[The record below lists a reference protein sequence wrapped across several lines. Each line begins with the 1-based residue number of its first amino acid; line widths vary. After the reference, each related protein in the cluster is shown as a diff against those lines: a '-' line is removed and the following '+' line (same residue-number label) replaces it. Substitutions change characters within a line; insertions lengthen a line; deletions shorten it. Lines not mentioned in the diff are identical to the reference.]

1 MLSDVTK
8 LSPAKI
14 NLFLEVNGK
23 RRDGYHNIESL
34 MTFCNFGDL
43 ISVRRS
49 DKFYLEIKGP
59 FAKLLENKENLL
71 ETTIKKI
78 EDYYK
83 RKFEVKVQLTK
94 NLPISSGMGGGSSNA
109 ATLIRCIKEIYNL
122 KTQDSFN
129 DLLLSIGA
137 DVPFCFYGKTAL
149 VQGIGEKIKFLDYD
163 LKEYYILL
171 VNPGIE
177 ISTNEIFQSLKITNS
192 GSKKMSV
199 ISKKLDI
206 NYFQKRDN
214 DLEKEVVKKYRIV
227 GEILEKLSSYKKT
240 LISRMTGSGSTCFAL
255 FSDLDD
261 LKRIESQIKRKYK
274 NVWVKASKLINSI
287 EDI

>member
-1 MLSDVTK
+1 MAFQK
-8 LSPAKI
+8 
-14 NLFLEVNGK
+14 
-23 RRDGYHNIESL
+23 IES
-34 MTFCNFGDL
+34 FQIDL
-43 ISVRRS
+43 FIKSRILS
-49 DKFYLEIKGP
+49 KTPLTSFFSFPSGKNASAKFINS
-59 FAKLLENKENLL
+59 F
-71 ETTIKKI
+71 
-78 EDYYK
+78 
-83 RKFEVKVQLTK
+83 KVALGGVFP
-94 NLPISSGMGGGSSNA
+94 NISSAVAALNIALRVGSI
-109 ATLIRCIKEIYNL
+109 LFRC
-122 KTQDSFN
+122 QDSFN

-227 GEILEKLSSYKKT
+227 GEILSNLSSYKET
-240 LISRMTGSGSTCFAL
+240 LISRMTGSGATCFAL
-255 FSDLDD
+255 FNDLDD
-261 LKRIESQIKRKYK
+261 LKKIESKIKREYK